1 MIFEKATAN
10 DIGQLTDLRDAYIQE
25 DLGDVEKADAAKE
38 KVSVIELKS
47 TDEGYRLYQSVGF
60 EEVVSKYHMMRVRL

>member
-25 DLGDVEKADAAKE
+25 DLGDVKRRIWKP
-38 KVSVIELKS
+38 
-47 TDEGYRLYQSVGF
+47 
-60 EEVVSKYHMMRVRL
+60 

>member
-25 DLGDVEKADAAKE
+25 KQG
-38 KVSVIELKS
+38 
-47 TDEGYRLYQSVGF
+47 QF
-60 EEVVSKYHMMRVRL
+60 